1 MSNTGLKR
9 AAIFEA
15 YDVDYHRYM
24 HLRMAPFAVLLIVSC
39 LLVLFAYPFS
49 LRQSVIKPLH
59 SLYEAMRKADQGDL
73 DVAFTP
79 QYNDEIGFLGRSFN
93 QMIRSIKRMA
103 ADFRSLADDS
113 LDGILILRQNGTP
126 EYANRRVSQITG
138 YGSDEIMSTNFDE
151 LLRTAAFRDVAVYAA
166 EAEGVREP
174 PHHQTE
180 ITHRQGVRVP
190 VELTLSRT
198 LWLGDPA
205 RVVVVRDITA
215 RKREEERAREQ
226 QEQLMR
232 NDKLIT
238 LGVVA
243 AGMAHEINNP
253 NQSILSNVSILQR
266 ACPQLLSVLADYC
279 EQGDLLGGLDQEMF
293 RAKLPQLL
301 SAIAGCSGRIDSIVK
316 NLRGFSQEQP
326 EGLTPGLDLNAVVE
340 SAVELTSTLIK
351 KATANFAVRLF
362 RDLPGVRGNAQR
374 IEQVII
380 NLILNACQAL
390 VCREQGITVSTRCE
404 RENDQVVVAV
414 EDQGVGIPE
423 DQLPHV
429 TEAFFTTKRSSGGT
443 GLGLYIAESIVKEH
457 CGILRFCS
465 RPGLGTTAEVALQ
478 AGERP

>member
-1 MSNTGLKR
+1 
-9 AAIFEA
+9 
-15 YDVDYHRYM
+15 
-24 HLRMAPFAVLLIVSC
+24 
-39 LLVLFAYPFS
+39 
-49 LRQSVIKPLH
+49 
-59 SLYEAMRKADQGDL
+59 
-73 DVAFTP
+73 
-79 QYNDEIGFLGRSFN
+79 
-93 QMIRSIKRMA
+93 
-103 ADFRSLADDS
+103 
-113 LDGILILRQNGTP
+113 
-126 EYANRRVSQITG
+126 
-138 YGSDEIMSTNFDE
+138 
-151 LLRTAAFRDVAVYAA
+151 
-166 EAEGVREP
+166 
-174 PHHQTE
+174 
-180 ITHRQGVRVP
+180 
-190 VELTLSRT
+190 
-198 LWLGDPA
+198 
-205 RVVVVRDITA
+205 VVVVRDITA

-232 NDKLIT
+232 NDKLIS

-443 GLGLYIAESIVKEH
+443 GLGLYIAGSIVKEH

-465 RPGLGTTAEVALQ
+465 RPGLGTTAEVALP